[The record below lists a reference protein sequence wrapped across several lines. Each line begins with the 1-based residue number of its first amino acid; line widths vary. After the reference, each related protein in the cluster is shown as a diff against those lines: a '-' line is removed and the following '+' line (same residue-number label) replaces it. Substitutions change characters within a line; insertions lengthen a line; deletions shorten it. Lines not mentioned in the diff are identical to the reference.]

1 MSRDAQQPRGA
12 DRPRGAFDI
21 PDDDLVASSR
31 PGSHGLFDPTGEGR
45 AADDQISADP
55 FNLPTLEQSAVTAPR
70 RDTGRVLGAPILGS
84 GPEIARSPRREPTGR
99 HEALRQAPF
108 APTAAAPALEPSV
121 LERLLDA
128 VQRWRS
134 PLGLGLAA
142 LITVGVVVV
151 YERSTGGDEI
161 ATSGSGGEGRSAFA
175 SATDFDEANDE
186 IAIEST
192 GQPQQDVDSA
202 VDEITPSTAPSDSG
216 TGTGGDSGTG
226 PDAGSST
233 TADPA
238 SPTTAG
244 TSDDAASAASP
255 TVAATPSSA
264 GSPASTTRPTTATDR
279 PTSSSP
285 STAPGSVPSTATPPT
300 SADPLASSTTAAPA
314 DPPAP
319 VRTEAEA
326 AAVLGGATVAT
337 ERIGFSGTGYVTAL
351 DSAGDGVSFT
361 VTSAGGETPF
371 AIGYSAGP
379 IDGAPALRTASI
391 LVDGDRK
398 TSAQMDATPT
408 FDDWTIVAG
417 TLDLP
422 AGQSTITIEVQAGDS
437 GQVNIDYIEVG

>member
-21 PDDDLVASSR
+21 PDDELVSSSR
-31 PGSHGLFDPTGEGR
+31 PGSQGLFDP
-45 AADDQISADP
+45 ADDVRAVEGQTSADP
-55 FNLPTLEQSAVTAPR
+55 FDLPTLEQSAVKAPR

-108 APTAAAPALEPSV
+108 APTTAAPAVAPSA
-121 LERLLDA
+121 LERLIDA

-151 YERSTGGDEI
+151 YERSTGSEEI
-161 ATSGSGGEGRSAFA
+161 ATSGVGGEGRSAIA
-175 SATDFDEANDE
+175 SATDFDETTDE

-192 GQPQQDVDSA
+192 SGPQQDVDSA
-202 VDEITPSTAPSDSG
+202 VDEITPSTAENESG
-216 TGTGGDSGTG
+216 NG
-226 PDAGSST
+226 PNTGSST
-233 TADPA
+233 ATDPA
-238 SPTTAG
+238 SPTTAA
-244 TSDDAASAASP
+244 TPDDPASP
-255 TVAATPSSA
+255 TTPTTSATPSSA
-264 GSPASTTRPTTATDR
+264 GSSEPTTRPTTATDQQ
-279 PTSSSP
+279 TSPPS
-285 STAPGSVPSTATPPT
+285 STAPASVPSTSASPT
-300 SADPLASSTTAAPA
+300 TTRPLASSTTAAPP

-319 VRTEAEA
+319 VRSEAEA
-326 AAVLGGATVAT
+326 AAVLGGAVVAT
-337 ERIGFSGTGYVTAL
+337 ERIGFSGTGYVTGL
-351 DSAGDGVSFT
+351 DSTGDGVSFT

-379 IDGAPALRTASI
+379 VDGAPALRTASI

-398 TSAQMDATPT
+398 TSAQMNTTPT

-422 AGQSTITIEVQAGDS
+422 AGQSTITIEVQAGES

>member
-21 PDDDLVASSR
+21 PDDELGSSSR
-31 PGSHGLFDPTGEGR
+31 PGSHGLFDPTGEVR
-45 AADDQISADP
+45 AADGQTGSDP
-55 FNLPTLEQSAVTAPR
+55 FDLPTLEQSAVKAPR

-99 HEALRQAPF
+99 HEALRLAPF
-108 APTAAAPALEPSV
+108 APTAAAPAVKPSA
-121 LERLLDA
+121 LERIVDA

-142 LITVGVVVV
+142 LITIGVVVV
-151 YERSTGGDEI
+151 YERSTGSDQI
-161 ATSGSGGEGRSAFA
+161 ATDASGGEGRSAFA
-175 SATDFDEANDE
+175 SATDFDETDDE
-186 IAIEST
+186 IAVEST
-192 GQPQQDVDSA
+192 SGPQQDVDSA
-202 VDEITPSTAPSDSG
+202 VDEITPSTADTESG
-216 TGTGGDSGTG
+216 NG
-226 PDAGSST
+226 PNTGSST
-233 TADPA
+233 TTGPA

-244 TSDDAASAASP
+244 TPDDAASP
-255 TVAATPSSA
+255 TTPTTPATPSSA
-264 GSPASTTRPTTATDR
+264 GSPAPTTRPTAPTD
-279 PTSSSP
+279 PQTSSP
-285 STAPGSVPSTATPPT
+285 SSSAPASAPSIPTPPTTATPP
-300 SADPLASSTTAAPA
+300 ASSTTTAPP

-326 AAVLGGATVAT
+326 AAVLGGASVAT
-337 ERIGFSGTGYVTAL
+337 ERSGFSGTGYVTGL

-379 IDGAPALRTASI
+379 VDGAPALRTASI

-398 TSAQMDATPT
+398 TSAQMDETPT

-422 AGQSTITIEVQAGDS
+422 AGQSTITIEVQAGES
-437 GQVNIDYIEVG
+437 GQINIDYVEVG